1 MKGRGH
7 FVPFK
12 ERGRAHGHEETH
24 RLNKTLLDFG
34 IDRRKQCPVNALLT
48 DTLILA
54 NTGKKPLRVRL
65 YYPYR
70 SHKFSLLF
78 NKKEKAI
85 VVEMVVKLTTV
96 IDQPVYIE
104 VEDIGHTLLNI
115 KLESELSTLFD
126 YEEIA
131 VQGPAIGIGGFG
143 RVFKG
148 TWRGGE
154 VAVKVLKDQN
164 PSEPQ
169 EPQR

>member
-1 MKGRGH
+1 
-7 FVPFK
+7 
-12 ERGRAHGHEETH
+12 
-24 RLNKTLLDFG
+24 
-34 IDRRKQCPVNALLT
+34 
-48 DTLILA
+48 
-54 NTGKKPLRVRL
+54 
-65 YYPYR
+65 
-70 SHKFSLLF
+70 
-78 NKKEKAI
+78 
-85 VVEMVVKLTTV
+85 MVVKLTTV

>member
-24 RLNKTLLDFG
+24 RVAAPRIGEPIGEGTPTTHHILSELTTLFVLPLHTQLNKTLLDFG

-78 NKKEKAI
+78 N
-85 VVEMVVKLTTV
+85 V
-96 IDQPVYIE
+96 P
-104 VEDIGHTLLNI
+104 
-115 KLESELSTLFD
+115 
-126 YEEIA
+126 
-131 VQGPAIGIGGFG
+131 P
-143 RVFKG
+143 
-148 TWRGGE
+148 
-154 VAVKVLKDQN
+154 VLKIKPLRPLAPLQGRTDSTHTCPPPLSN
-164 PSEPQ
+164 LSAATEK
-169 EPQR
+169 RKGNRC